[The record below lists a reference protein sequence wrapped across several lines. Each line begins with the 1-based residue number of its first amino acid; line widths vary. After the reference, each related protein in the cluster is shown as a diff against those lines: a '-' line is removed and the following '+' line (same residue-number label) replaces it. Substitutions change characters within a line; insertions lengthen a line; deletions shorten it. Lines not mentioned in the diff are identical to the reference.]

1 MCTFDTNKIYLTWKK
16 TFESSRR
23 IVAILEKKE
32 NSYKFYY
39 IKENIELAKKEGFQ
53 YYPAFQDLDKI
64 YTENVL
70 ENFQRRLLNPARRDY
85 KDFLSY
91 WEAND
96 YEDNI
101 FALLGLT
108 GAKLLTDNFE
118 FIAPHDEMPARFL
131 TNVSRINLSD
141 KNVVDEAKTL
151 SNSEL
156 QKRLS
161 LVQDKTNSY
170 DNKAIKVLFDKNT
183 LGFIKSIHCHNIYNA
198 LEQQKQVSFEVKNVI
213 KNGTIKEILLKININ

>member
-1 MCTFDTNKIYLTWKK
+1 MCTFNTNKIYLTWKK

-151 SNSEL
+151 SNNEL